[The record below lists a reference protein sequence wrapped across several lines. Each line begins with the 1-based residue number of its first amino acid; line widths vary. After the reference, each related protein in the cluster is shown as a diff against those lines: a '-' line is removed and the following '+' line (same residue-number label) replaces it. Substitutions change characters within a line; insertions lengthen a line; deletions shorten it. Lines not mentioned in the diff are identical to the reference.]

1 MSYLDFKPT
10 DCRKCGN
17 LIWQGVSSSS
27 ALDTKLDMNRL
38 NPVDEILALT
48 AGIAT
53 YQIHRTAASFEA
65 TRRTAG
71 RMGAAVPIVLAAH
84 TCRPITEFGQTPPD
98 YFNRIKPS
106 TTESQE
112 VPF

>member
-1 MSYLDFKPT
+1 MSHLDFKPN

-17 LIWQGVSSSS
+17 LIWEGVCSSS
-27 ALDTKLDMNRL
+27 AFDIKLDMNRL

-53 YQIHRTAASFEA
+53 YQIHRTAVSFEA
-65 TRRTAG
+65 TRRTPA
-71 RMGAAVPIVLAAH
+71 RMGAAAPVVLATH

-98 YFNRIKPS
+98 YFNAIKPS